1 PNASATGRCRAGAA
15 SGCVLESKID
25 ELQLHGRSKRMSLW
39 RITVVA
45 SDRNVLRGGEVRL
58 PGRLKVVAVGRPT
71 GGGDDPWQRVILVD
85 GQRADADVVV
95 EAFTALPDVAVGV
108 EPAPDGSYL
117 GTAGAEVEVR
127 DGEARALRRQARAS
141 SDQSEAD

>member
-1 PNASATGRCRAGAA
+1 
-15 SGCVLESKID
+15 
-25 ELQLHGRSKRMSLW
+25 MSLW

-45 SDRNVLRGGEVRL
+45 ADKNVLRGGEVRL

-85 GQRADADVVV
+85 GGRADADVVLD
-95 EAFTALPDVAVGV
+95 AFTAIEGVAGGV

-117 GTAGAEVEVR
+117 GTGGGEFEVR
-127 DGEARALRRQARAS
+127 DGEILIR
-141 SDQSEAD
+141 